1 MQGLN
6 IFEDY
11 CDNIDKGLKDITE
24 QITQYIQKNE
34 WGENWGR
41 LDLGVN
47 EFEVRKA
54 LLNRE
59 IIKISTFKIMIF
71 INFFIY
77 SIFRRYCLNNFFHE
91 VYENFGILMVFKWT
105 YLTQNKY

>member
-34 WGENWGR
+34 WGESWELRKVGYGAWGGNE
-41 LDLGVN
+41 DEVN
-47 EFEVRKA
+47 KGLFMWK
-54 LLNRE
+54 
-59 IIKISTFKIMIF
+59 S
-71 INFFIY
+71 
-77 SIFRRYCLNNFFHE
+77 
-91 VYENFGILMVFKWT
+91 
-105 YLTQNKY
+105 